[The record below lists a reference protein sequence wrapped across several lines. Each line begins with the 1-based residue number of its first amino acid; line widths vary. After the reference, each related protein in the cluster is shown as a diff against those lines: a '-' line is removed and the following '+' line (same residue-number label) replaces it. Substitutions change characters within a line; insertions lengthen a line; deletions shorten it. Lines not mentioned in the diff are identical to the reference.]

1 MLSFIKGC
9 WPVSVKRT
17 LIFLS
22 VCINTH
28 ICICLNVYKNIE
40 HILALT
46 LSKIVVKLIIKALQN
61 ITAKEAVKT

>member
-9 WPVSVKRT
+9 WPVCVERT

-28 ICICLNVYKNIE
+28 ICVCMNVNKNIE

-46 LSKIVVKLIIKALQN
+46 LSKIVVKLITKALQN